1 MLSYICAY
9 ARAVLGQGQAAERGR
24 ERPVRARQSL
34 GMRPPLLWT
43 TSAALAFIFPTAARM
58 AGAGMLMAVWRKRL
72 L

>member
-1 MLSYICAY
+1 M
-9 ARAVLGQGQAAERGR
+9 
-24 ERPVRARQSL
+24 RARQSL

>member
-1 MLSYICAY
+1 MLSHICAQ
-9 ARAVLGQGQAAERGR
+9 AQFVLGQGQAAERGR

-43 TSAALAFIFPTAARM
+43 TSAALAFIFPTTARM
-58 AGAGMLMAVWRKRL
+58 VDAGIPKAVRRKRL